1 MLCLYCYIT
10 HKITTTCEKK
20 KSERFTFK
28 NNMVI
33 ENLARSLWNELY
45 SLWSLF
51 VKLSKTLSL
60 EKE

>member
-10 HKITTTCEKK
+10 HKMTKACEKNQ
-20 KSERFTFK
+20 SEFLTFK
-28 NNMVI
+28 NKMVI

-45 SLWSLF
+45 SLWSFF
-51 VKLSKTLSL
+51 VNLSKTVRL